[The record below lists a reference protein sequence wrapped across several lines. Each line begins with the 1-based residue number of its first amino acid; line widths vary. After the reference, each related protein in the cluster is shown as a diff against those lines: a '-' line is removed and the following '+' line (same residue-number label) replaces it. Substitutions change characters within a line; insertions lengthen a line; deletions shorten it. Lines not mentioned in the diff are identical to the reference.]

1 MPSMSLADEL
11 QKLADLRRRGTLT
24 QDEFEQAKR
33 KLLAGPA
40 PGIQAW
46 GSGSGVR
53 RQSATRIGGLPLWAI
68 ATGPDP
74 ARGERR
80 GHARGV
86 IAVGDIATGV
96 LAIGG
101 IARGIVALGGVAL
114 GVVSAGGLAIGI
126 AFAVGG
132 GALGG
137 VAFGGAAVGNVAV
150 GGGAVG
156 RYALGGGGAGQYVLA
171 ANRCDPEAVEFF
183 IRNAAWIPMAGPAL
197 SAQSRNINRLCAPRA
212 QAR

>member
-1 MPSMSLADEL
+1 MPRMSLADEL

-24 QDEFEQAKR
+24 PDEFEQAKR

-40 PGIQAW
+40 PGLQAW
-46 GSGSGVR
+46 GRGSGVR
-53 RQSATRIGGLPLWAI
+53 RQSVTRIAGLPLWAI
-68 ATGPDP
+68 ATGPDRE
-74 ARGERR
+74 RGEQR
-80 GHARGV
+80 GHARAV
-86 IAVGDIATGV
+86 IAVGDVATGV

-114 GVVSAGGLAIGI
+114 GVVSAGGLAIGL
-126 AFAVGG
+126 ARAAGG
-132 GALGG
+132 GAIGA
-137 VAFGGAAVGNVAV
+137 VAFGGAAIGNVAV

-156 RYALGGGGAGQYVLA
+156 RYALGGGGAGQYVVA

-183 IRNAAWIPMAGPAL
+183 IRNATWIPMAGPAL
-197 SAQSRNINRLCAPRA
+197 GAQSRNINRMCTPRV